1 MTSFGAKE
9 VREGNFMPT
18 FKVQG
23 QVYHRIGSLMS
34 EPNQKPSF
42 LQIYFVGDECH
53 ERDIR
58 CGIYPG
64 VYPELVHQ
72 LQKLLYQHN
81 KYLKD
86 FKAAID
92 SIPKDQKDFKVIINA
107 DRKPAGEHK
116 GRFNAPQ
123 AKEVAVL
130 IVGQDFEK
138 RDIVLHSRDNKLMR
152 ISETHRSYDALQYPL
167 MFCYG
172 EDGYHINISKRDE
185 TTKLPLDKTVSA
197 SEFYSFRIM
206 ERENEVCYLLRFR
219 NLLNQFLVDM
229 YAKIETERLNYIR
242 NNQKKLRSE
251 EYVHLKDAL
260 SKNDEQL
267 STMGKMVVL
276 PSSFTGGPRYMHER
290 TQDAMTYVRH
300 YGRPDLFITFTC
312 NPKWPE
318 ITQLLSEGQQS
329 YDRHD
334 IVARVFNVKVKH
346 MIKLLTVGRIF
357 GDTRCHMYTI
367 EWQKRGLPHVHI
379 LLWLEEKM
387 RPESI
392 DQIIC
397 AELPDPDINPDLY
410 QIIKTTMVHGPC
422 GSFNLK
428 SPCMVDGKCTQ
439 HLPKEFLKE
448 TQTGDDGY
456 PKYRR
461 RSPADGGKTFKLNGV
476 EIDNRWIVPYNPV
489 LSHTFGTHVN
499 VESCNSV
506 KAIKYICNYLNK
518 GSDQASFTVQDFDEV
533 TKYQAGRYISSSEA
547 VWRIFRFPIHDR
559 FPSVMHLAV
568 HLENGQRIYFTEQ
581 DVIDKVINPKKTTL
595 MAFFELCQVDDFAKT
610 LLYVEVPAYYVWKNN
625 RFDRRKKGKVV
636 SGYLGVKKDQ
646 VLGRV
651 YTVHPGNTECYH
663 LRLLLHEIRGPTS
676 FSALKTVDGVIHP
689 TFQAACRALGLLE
702 DDANWYRTLDE
713 ACISDSPY
721 KIREL
726 FAIMLVFCHVD
737 DPSKLWEKYRDYF
750 SEDIKREVERD
761 GGNVE
766 LLLDVIYNKCLI
778 LLEDIVISM
787 SGKTLLQFGLHS
799 PTRDER
805 FIVTNRQYL
814 RELAYDTVYLTK
826 VVAENVPKL
835 NLEQRKVYNEI
846 LNSIISDSGQLSEK
860 NIAIAV
866 ASSGIAATLIDGGKT
881 AHSAFKLPLNLGYS
895 ESPLCNIS
903 KQSDMAHVLRET
915 KIIIWDECTMAHKNG
930 IEALNRLLKDIRG
943 CDRIMGGV
951 IVLLAG
957 DFRQTLPV
965 VPRGTRADEVKACIK
980 SSILWPSVKVLS
992 LTINM
997 RVHLQPN
1004 SKAEEFS
1011 KILIDIGDGQI
1022 PEEDGRI
1029 NVSYINCETVPDLIT
1044 LTDKIYPN
1052 IDKAGDNCSSWLKE
1066 RAILTPTNEQVNCI
1080 NNFCWRNCQLS
1091 K

>member
-1 MTSFGAKE
+1 
-9 VREGNFMPT
+9 
-18 FKVQG
+18 
-23 QVYHRIGSLMS
+23 
-34 EPNQKPSF
+34 
-42 LQIYFVGDECH
+42 
-53 ERDIR
+53 
-58 CGIYPG
+58 
-64 VYPELVHQ
+64 
-72 LQKLLYQHN
+72 
-81 KYLKD
+81 
-86 FKAAID
+86 
-92 SIPKDQKDFKVIINA
+92 
-107 DRKPAGEHK
+107 
-116 GRFNAPQ
+116 
-123 AKEVAVL
+123 
-130 IVGQDFEK
+130 
-138 RDIVLHSRDNKLMR
+138 
-152 ISETHRSYDALQYPL
+152 
-167 MFCYG
+167 
-172 EDGYHINISKRDE
+172 
-185 TTKLPLDKTVSA
+185 
-197 SEFYSFRIM
+197 
-206 ERENEVCYLLRFR
+206 
-219 NLLNQFLVDM
+219 
-229 YAKIETERLNYIR
+229 
-242 NNQKKLRSE
+242 
-251 EYVHLKDAL
+251 
-260 SKNDEQL
+260 
-267 STMGKMVVL
+267 
-276 PSSFTGGPRYMHER
+276 
-290 TQDAMTYVRH
+290 
-300 YGRPDLFITFTC
+300 
-312 NPKWPE
+312 
-318 ITQLLSEGQQS
+318 
-329 YDRHD
+329 
-334 IVARVFNVKVKH
+334 

-428 SPCMVDGKCTQ
+428 SPCVI
-439 HLPKEFLKE
+439 
-448 TQTGDDGY
+448 
-456 PKYRR
+456 
-461 RSPADGGKTFKLNGV
+461 N
-476 EIDNRWIVPYNPV
+476 
-489 LSHTFGTHVN
+489 
-499 VESCNSV
+499 
-506 KAIKYICNYLNK
+506 
-518 GSDQASFTVQDFDEV
+518 GSDQASFTVQDLDEV
-533 TKYQAGRYISSSEA
+533 TNYQAGRYISSSEA

-568 HLENGQRIYFTEQ
+568 HLENCQRIYFTEQ
-581 DVIDKVINPKKTTL
+581 DVVDKVINPKKTTL
-595 MAFFELCQVDDFAKT
+595 MAFLELCQVDDFAKT
-610 LLYVEVPAYYVWKNN
+610 LLHVEVPAYYVWKNN

-651 YTVHPGNTECYH
+651 YTVHPGNTEWYH

-676 FSALKTVDGVIHP
+676 FSTLKTVDGVIHP

-702 DDANWYRTLDE
+702 DDANWCRTLDE

-737 DPSKLWEKYRDYF
+737 DPPKLWEKYRDYF
-750 SEDIKREVERD
+750 SEHIKREVERD

-799 PTRDER
+799 PIRDER

-835 NLEQRKVYNEI
+835 NLEQKKVYNEI
-846 LNSIISDSGQLSEK
+846 LNSIISDSGQLYFLDAPGGTGKTFLINLLLAKIRSEK

-866 ASSGIAATLIDGGKT
+866 ASSGVAATLIDGGKT

-903 KQSDMAHVLRET
+903 KQSDMAHVLREA

-930 IEALNRLLKDIRG
+930 IEALNRLLQDIRG

-1011 KILIDIGDGQI
+1011 KILIDIDDGEI

-1080 NNFCWRNCQLS
+1080 NNFLLEKLPTEQVRYESVDKVLEDEEAVHYPVEFLHTLNPPGIPPHVLQLKIGTPIMLLRNLNPPKLCNGTRLQVKVLHKNVIEAMIFTGKYEGETVFIPRIPLIPSDYHFEFKRLQFPVKVSYAMTINKAQGQSLKMTGVDLRNDCFSHGQLYVACS
-1091 K
+1091 RVYCKAKTMNNVFFGF

>member
-1 MTSFGAKE
+1 M
-9 VREGNFMPT
+9 
-18 FKVQG
+18 
-23 QVYHRIGSLMS
+23 
-34 EPNQKPSF
+34 
-42 LQIYFVGDECH
+42 
-53 ERDIR
+53 
-58 CGIYPG
+58 
-64 VYPELVHQ
+64 
-72 LQKLLYQHN
+72 
-81 KYLKD
+81 
-86 FKAAID
+86 
-92 SIPKDQKDFKVIINA
+92 
-107 DRKPAGEHK
+107 
-116 GRFNAPQ
+116 
-123 AKEVAVL
+123 
-130 IVGQDFEK
+130 
-138 RDIVLHSRDNKLMR
+138 
-152 ISETHRSYDALQYPL
+152 
-167 MFCYG
+167 
-172 EDGYHINISKRDE
+172 
-185 TTKLPLDKTVSA
+185 
-197 SEFYSFRIM
+197 
-206 ERENEVCYLLRFR
+206 
-219 NLLNQFLVDM
+219 
-229 YAKIETERLNYIR
+229 
-242 NNQKKLRSE
+242 RSE

-260 SKNDEQL
+260 SKNNEQL

-329 YDRHD
+329 HDRHD

-346 MIKLLTVGRIF
+346 MMKLLTVGSIF
-357 GDTRCHMYTI
+357 GKTKCHMYTI

-428 SPCMVDGKCTQ
+428 SPCVVNGKCTKNY
-439 HLPKEFLKE
+439 PKEFLKE

-476 EIDNRWIVPYNPV
+476 EIDNRWIVPYNLV
-489 LSHTFGTHVN
+489 LSHTFGAHVN

-506 KAIKYICNYLNK
+506 KSIKYICNYLNK
-518 GSDQASFTVQDFDEV
+518 GSDQASFSVQDLDEV
-533 TKYQAGRYISSSEA
+533 TNYQAGRYISSSEA

-581 DVIDKVINPKKTTL
+581 DVVDKVINPKK
-595 MAFFELCQVDDFAKT
+595 
-610 LLYVEVPAYYVWKNN
+610 NN
-625 RFDRRKKGKVV
+625 
-636 SGYLGVKKDQ
+636 SYLGVKKDQ

-676 FSALKTVDGVIHP
+676 FSALKTVDGVIHT

-721 KIREL
+721 KIHEL

-737 DPSKLWEKYRDYF
+737 DPPKLWEKYRNYF

-799 PTRDER
+799 PIRDER

-826 VVAENVPKL
+826 VVTENVPKL
-835 NLEQRKVYNEI
+835 NLEQKKVYDEI
-846 LNSIISDSGQLSEK
+846 LNSIISDSGQLYFLDAPGGTGKTFLINLLLAKIRSEK

-866 ASSGIAATLIDGGKT
+866 ASS
-881 AHSAFKLPLNLGYS
+881 SS
-895 ESPLCNIS
+895 ESDI
-903 KQSDMAHVLRET
+903 AHVLRET
-915 KIIIWDECTMAHKNG
+915 KIIIWDECTMAHKKG
-930 IEALNRLLKDIRG
+930 IEALNRLLQDIRG
-943 CDRIMGGV
+943 CERIMGGV

-965 VPRGTRADEVKACIK
+965 VPRGTRADEIKACIK
-980 SSILWPSVKVLS
+980 SSIL
-992 LTINM
+992 
-997 RVHLQPN
+997 
-1004 SKAEEFS
+1004 
-1011 KILIDIGDGQI
+1011 
-1022 PEEDGRI
+1022 
-1029 NVSYINCETVPDLIT
+1029 
-1044 LTDKIYPN
+1044 
-1052 IDKAGDNCSSWLKE
+1052 
-1066 RAILTPTNEQVNCI
+1066 
-1080 NNFCWRNCQLS
+1080 
-1091 K
+1091 